1 MAHSVYAGE
10 EAFAEE
16 GTADCCAWR
25 TYDLTSQD
33 GATGRA
39 QEIKVA
45 EPNEVA
51 DGGSKIIHIQG
62 RNIALFRVKDQYFA
76 ISNNCLHRG
85 GPLGEGEVRN
95 YEVTCP
101 WHGWKYN
108 LLDGSLSLI
117 PTLKVTTYPVK
128 VGPEGIFVEV

>member
-1 MAHSVYAGE
+1 M
-10 EAFAEE
+10 
-16 GTADCCAWR
+16 
-25 TYDLTSQD
+25 SQER
-33 GATGRA
+33 AASPA

-45 EPNEVA
+45 ELNEIA
-51 DGGSKIIHIQG
+51 DGSSKVIHVQG
-62 RNIALFRVKDQYFA
+62 RDIALFRFKDQYFA
-76 ISNNCLHRG
+76 IQNNCLHRG

-108 LLDGSLSLI
+108 LMDGSLSLI
-117 PTLKVTTYPVK
+117 PTLKVKIYSVK